1 VRIPMSFYTT
11 PPEKLDVGY
20 QCGDVEMELGFPRT
34 KFARG
39 MAWQGNALRA
49 VTDWGSSAAQLA
61 QPPAGVLQVAPAN
74 EGSDQKNGSPRSV
87 RRCLPT
93 VSVHTPIAFVIP
105 GHLPF

>member
-1 VRIPMSFYTT
+1 MSFYTT

-49 VTDWGSSAAQLA
+49 VTDWGQAQRSWRNR
-61 QPPAGVLQVAPAN
+61 LQVCCK
-74 EGSDQKNGSPRSV
+74 SL
-87 RRCLPT
+87 LPT
-93 VSVHTPIAFVIP
+93 KAPTKRM
-105 GHLPF
+105 GPFG